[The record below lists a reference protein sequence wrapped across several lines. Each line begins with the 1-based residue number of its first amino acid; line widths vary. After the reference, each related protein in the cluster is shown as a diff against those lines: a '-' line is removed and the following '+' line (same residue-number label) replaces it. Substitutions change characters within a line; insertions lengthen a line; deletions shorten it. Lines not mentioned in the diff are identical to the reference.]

1 MLFVQA
7 EIVNPGFT
15 SQTKEKLITEQR
27 DFGSS
32 HVVSEKFLKQVYDSE
47 IVQRILDW
55 AQQKAIS
62 EERRQLRELNKQVDR
77 GKVLKLIDA
86 KSRSNRDACSLAL
99 FEGDSASSAFR
110 KYRDP
115 NMQGAFPLRGKF
127 INVTELP
134 NTKIVQNQE
143 VRDLLTAIGLRM
155 GEIPNDLRYGKILIY
170 SDADPDGDSIAGLL
184 INFFGRFWPEM
195 FDQERICRV
204 MTPLVVACKGKDRL
218 LFYTSKDFITW
229 TTERT
234 DLTKWNIE
242 YKKGLASL
250 EDSEYRE
257 IIQNPKFF
265 ILKNDGTLKESL
277 DIWFGDDVTLRK
289 KKIHGE

>member
-1 MLFVQA
+1 
-7 EIVNPGFT
+7 
-15 SQTKEKLITEQR
+15 
-27 DFGSS
+27 
-32 HVVSEKFLKQVYDSE
+32 
-47 IVQRILDW
+47 
-55 AQQKAIS
+55 
-62 EERRQLRELNKQVDR
+62 
-77 GKVLKLIDA
+77 
-86 KSRSNRDACSLAL
+86 
-99 FEGDSASSAFR
+99 
-110 KYRDP
+110 
-115 NMQGAFPLRGKF
+115 MQGAFPLRGKF